1 MVYAVLA
8 GVTGITLR
16 QRNIREPVDDAGS
29 LMGELS
35 DSSREAYRGLLKME
49 GFVDLLVCINA
60 IASGLRTTG

>member
-8 GVTGITLR
+8 GATGITLR

-35 DSSREAYRGLLKME
+35 DSGREAYRGLLKME